1 MNIKRYLYIML
12 IFLVLVSLSAVS
24 AADDNANGI
33 ISVDDND
40 ELILDEAIDDDV
52 SSANNNYDEEL
63 ILENPADD
71 LVGSE
76 NDATPL
82 KEGATGSF
90 SDLNKLINEDYSSND
105 TITLNGN
112 YKYSDGDDAFVHGI
126 WIGRGVTIDGNG
138 FTLDGSNSARMF
150 NVNTN
155 NEVIIKNINFINGH
169 ATGGMSIS
177 LLSGGA
183 IYFGTD
189 SKYANNK
196 VINCNFTNNT
206 AENDGGA
213 IYGIYSGVAINCT
226 FIQNTAKK
234 VYSGALHHFDA
245 TNCAFIQNTAKY
257 GGAIFDSTAINC
269 TFINNTAQGAGAM
282 LRGTAVL
289 CRFVEDSDTT
299 SDTNIVTPAFSVSDL
314 TTVYHS
320 GDKLLFNLTANDV
333 NYDGLD
339 AEIKIYKGETPIK
352 TIHALSG
359 SENGWVVDLPLGTY
373 NVVLSLESH
382 PDVEPADATLTVTTD
397 GTTFTDLNE
406 LINGNSDDTITLDKN
421 YTYNPDIDSDFKD
434 GVKIYRT
441 VTIIGNGYTI
451 DGAGQARILDLQQGK
466 TTLKN
471 ITFKNGSQ
479 SFFFGGGAIR
489 CVALVEITN
498 CTFINNHAPSGGAV
512 QLQGWDN
519 VISDCVFIGNTAD
532 RGAAIELSAAAYN
545 TITGCVFY
553 DNDIFASQA
562 DGCEINNNIFFN
574 SSITFDWTQ
583 NYNIDNNWF
592 GNNATNYDEKPVA
605 EDYNIKSWL
614 FLNATADPDTISII
628 DTSDIIFKL
637 YVYNPNSG
645 DVSEYDS
652 GLLYPVN
659 LNVTAI
665 NGTINKNTVKLG
677 EPIIFGPFALGS
689 GSVTASIE
697 NATYMSI
704 ITVNKIQTEITGN
717 AITATYNVNKDLVIT
732 LKDSDGNPVS
742 GVNVTVDLNGAKT
755 YTTDSNGQ
763 VKVSTKG
770 LAPKAY
776 TAKITFN
783 GNTNYA
789 KSTKDIKVTVKNAT
803 PKLTAKKKTFKT
815 IPKTKKYTIILKDN
829 TGKAIK
835 KAKVTLKVKG
845 KTYKASTNSKGK
857 ATFKIT
863 KLNKKGTYK
872 ATITYK
878 GNKYYKKVSKKA
890 KIKVIVTFKTV
901 SKGSKDKAT
910 VKEIQQALKDHGYY
924 LSYKGHYLKVDG
936 KFSSCT
942 FRSVKEFQKDK
953 SLKVTGKV
961 DEKTA
966 HKLGII

>member
-1 MNIKRYLYIML
+1 MNIKRYLYILL

-63 ILENPADD
+63 ILETPADD

-105 TITLNGN
+105 TITLSSN
-112 YKYSDGDDAFVHGI
+112 YKYSDGDDDFVHGI

-150 NVNTN
+150 NVHSND
-155 NEVIIKNINFINGH
+155 VIFKNINFINGH
-169 ATGGMSIS
+169 ATSGNSIY

-183 IYFGTD
+183 IYFGVD
-189 SKYANNK
+189 SNNK

-226 FIQNTAKK
+226 FTQNTAKM

-282 LRGTAVL
+282 LKGTAVL

-299 SDTNIVTPAFSVSDL
+299 SETNIVTPAFSVSDL

-421 YTYNPDIDSDFKD
+421 YTYNPDIDSDFKN

-545 TITGCVFY
+545 NITGCVFY

-562 DGCEINNNIFFN
+562 NGCEINNNIFFN
-574 SSITFDWTQ
+574 STITFDWTQ

-592 GNNATNYDEKPVA
+592 GNNATNYDEMPVQ
-605 EDYNIKSWL
+605 EDYSIKSWL
-614 FLNATADPDTISII
+614 FLNATATPDTISII
-628 DTSDIIFKL
+628 DVSDIIFKL

-697 NATYMSI
+697 NANYMSI

-789 KSTKDIKVTVKNAT
+789 KSTKDIKVTVKKAT

-815 IPKTKKYTIILKDN
+815 IPKTKKYTIVLKDN

-845 KTYKASTNSKGK
+845 KTYKATTNSKGK

>member
-1 MNIKRYLYIML
+1 MNIKRYLYILL

-63 ILENPADD
+63 ILETPADD

-90 SDLNKLINEDYSSND
+90 SDLNKLINEDFSSND
-105 TITLNGN
+105 TITLSSN
-112 YKYSDGDDAFVHGI
+112 YKYSDGDDDFVHGI
-126 WIGRGVTIDGNG
+126 VINRGVIIDGNG

-150 NVNTN
+150 DVETN
-155 NEVIIKNINFINGH
+155 SEVIIKNINFINGY
-169 ATGGMSIS
+169 ATGENIAYFKD
-177 LLSGGA
+177 GGA
-183 IYFGTD
+183 IY
-189 SKYANNK
+189 SSNSANSK
-196 VINCNFTNNT
+196 VINCNFTNNI
-206 AENDGGA
+206 AEYDGGA
-213 IYGIYSGVAINCT
+213 IYGGR
-226 FIQNTAKK
+226 
-234 VYSGALHHFDA
+234 G
-245 TNCAFIQNTAKY
+245 
-257 GGAIFDSTAINC
+257 TAINC
-269 TFINNTAQGAGAM
+269 TFINNTAQGAGAL
-282 LRGTAVL
+282 LRSTAVL

-299 SDTNIVTPAFSVSDL
+299 SETNIVTPAFSVSDL

-359 SENGWVVDLPLGTY
+359 SDNGWVVDLPLGTY
-373 NVVLSLESH
+373 NAVLSLVSH
-382 PDVEPADATLTVTTD
+382 PVVKPVNAALTVTTD

-406 LINGNSDDTITLDKN
+406 LINGNTNATIALDKN
-421 YTYNPDIDSDFKD
+421 NTYNPDIDSDFKN
-434 GVKIYRT
+434 GVKISRT
-441 VTIIGNGYTI
+441 LTIIGNGYTI

-532 RGAAIELSAAAYN
+532 RGAAIELSTAAYN
-545 TITGCVFY
+545 NITGCVFY

-574 SSITFDWTQ
+574 STIAFDWTR

-592 GNNATNYDEKPVA
+592 GNNATNYDEMPVH
-605 EDYNIKSWL
+605 EDYTINSWL

-697 NATYMSI
+697 NANYMSI
-704 ITVNKIQTEITGN
+704 ITVIKIQTEITGN
-717 AITATYNVNKDLVIT
+717 AITATYNDNKDLVIT

-755 YTTDSNGQ
+755 NTTDSNGQ
-763 VKVSTKG
+763 VKVSSKG

-789 KSTKDIKVTVKNAT
+789 KSTKDIKVTVKKAT

-815 IPKTKKYTIILKDN
+815 IPKTKKYTIVLKDN

-845 KTYKASTNSKGK
+845 KTYKATTNSKGK

-901 SKGSKDKAT
+901 SKGSKNKAT

>member
-1 MNIKRYLYIML
+1 MNIKRYLYILL

-63 ILENPADD
+63 ILETPADD

-90 SDLNKLINEDYSSND
+90 SDLNKLINEDFSSND
-105 TITLNGN
+105 TITLSSN
-112 YKYSDGDDAFVHGI
+112 YKYSDGDDDFVHGI

-150 NVNTN
+150 NVHSND
-155 NEVIIKNINFINGH
+155 VIFKNINFINGH
-169 ATGGMSIS
+169 ATSGNSIY

-183 IYFGTD
+183 IYFGVD
-189 SKYANNK
+189 SNNK

-226 FIQNTAKK
+226 FTQNTAKR

-282 LRGTAVL
+282 LKGTAVL

-320 GDKLLFNLTANDV
+320 GDKLLFNLTANNV

-359 SENGWVVDLPLGTY
+359 SENGWIVDLPLGTY
-373 NVVLSLESH
+373 KAVLSLESH

-421 YTYNPDIDSDFKD
+421 YTYNPDIDSDFKN
-434 GVKIYRT
+434 GVEIYRKL
-441 VTIIGNGYTI
+441 TIIGNGYTI
-451 DGAGQARILDLQQGK
+451 DGAGRARILDIQQGK

-532 RGAAIELSAAAYN
+532 RGAAIELSAADYN
-545 TITGCVFY
+545 NITGCVFY

-562 DGCEINNNIFFN
+562 DGCKINNNIFFN
-574 SSITFDWTQ
+574 STITFDWTQ

-789 KSTKDIKVTVKNAT
+789 KSTKDIKVTVKKAT

-815 IPKTKKYTIILKDN
+815 IPKTKKYTIVLKDN

>member
-1 MNIKRYLYIML
+1 MNIKRYLYILL

-63 ILENPADD
+63 ILETPADD

-90 SDLNKLINEDYSSND
+90 SDLNKLINEDFSSND

-126 WIGRGVTIDGNG
+126 VINRGVTIDGNG

-150 NVNTN
+150 DVNTN
-155 NEVIIKNINFINGH
+155 NEVIIKNLNFINGH
-169 ATGGMSIS
+169 ATGENIAYFKD
-177 LLSGGA
+177 GGA
-183 IYFGTD
+183 IY
-189 SKYANNK
+189 SSNSANSK
-196 VINCNFTNNT
+196 VINCNFTNNI
-206 AENDGGA
+206 AEYDGGA
-213 IYGIYSGVAINCT
+213 IYGGRGTAINCT

-234 VYSGALHHFDA
+234 VYSGAIGFYDA
-245 TNCAFIQNTAKY
+245 INCTFIRNTAKY
-257 GGAIFDSTAINC
+257 GGAISDSTAINC
-269 TFINNTAQGAGAM
+269 TFINNTAQGSGAM
-282 LRGTAVL
+282 LRSTAVL

-320 GDKLLFNLTANDV
+320 GDKLLFNLTANNV
-333 NYDGLD
+333 NYDGFD

-421 YTYNPDIDSDFKD
+421 YTYNPDIDSDFKN

-498 CTFINNHAPSGGAV
+498 CTFINNGAPSGGAV
-512 QLQGWDN
+512 QLQGWGN

-532 RGAAIELSAAAYN
+532 SGAAIELRAAAYN
-545 TITGCVFY
+545 NITGCVFY

-574 SSITFDWTQ
+574 STITFDWTQ

-763 VKVSTKG
+763 VKVSSKG

-789 KSTKDIKVTVKNAT
+789 KSTKDIKVTVKKAT

-815 IPKTKKYTIILKDN
+815 IPKTKKYTIVLKDN

-845 KTYKASTNSKGK
+845 KTYKATTNSKGK

-901 SKGSKDKAT
+901 SKGSKDKST

>member
-1 MNIKRYLYIML
+1 MNIKRYLYITL
-12 IFLVLVSLSAVS
+12 IFIVLASLSAVS

-63 ILENPADD
+63 ILETPADD

-90 SDLNKLINEDYSSND
+90 SDLNKLINEDFSSND
-105 TITLNGN
+105 TITLSSN
-112 YKYSDGDDAFVHGI
+112 YKYSDGDDDFVHGI

-155 NEVIIKNINFINGH
+155 NEVIIKNLNFINGH
-169 ATGGMSIS
+169 ATGENIAYFKD
-177 LLSGGA
+177 GGA
-183 IYFGTD
+183 IY
-189 SKYANNK
+189 SSNSANSK
-196 VINCNFTNNT
+196 VINCNFTNNI
-206 AENDGGA
+206 AEYDGGA
-213 IYGIYSGVAINCT
+213 IYGGRGTAINCT

-234 VYSGALHHFDA
+234 VYAGAISFYDA
-245 TNCAFIQNTAKY
+245 INCTFIQNTAKY
-257 GGAIFDSTAINC
+257 GGAISDSTAINC

-282 LRGTAVL
+282 LTGTAVL

-314 TTVYHS
+314 TTVYNS

-333 NYDGLD
+333 NYDGFD
-339 AEIKIYKGETPIK
+339 AEIKIFKGESLIK

-359 SENGWVVDLPLGTY
+359 SDNGWVVDLPLGTY
-373 NVVLSLESH
+373 KAVLSLESH
-382 PDVEPADATLTVTTD
+382 PDVEPVDATLTVTTD

-406 LINGNSDDTITLDKN
+406 LINGNSNDTITLDKN
-421 YTYNPDIDSDFKD
+421 YAYNPDIDSDFKN

-479 SFFFGGGAIR
+479 SYFYGGGAIR

-553 DNDIFASQA
+553 DNDIFGSQA
-562 DGCEINNNIFFN
+562 NGCEINNNIFFN
-574 SSITFDWTQ
+574 STITFDWTQ

-592 GNNATNYDEKPVA
+592 GNNATNYDEMPVQ
-605 EDYNIKSWL
+605 EDYSIKSWL
-614 FLNATADPDTISII
+614 FLNATATPDTISII
-628 DTSDIIFKL
+628 DVSDIIFKL

-770 LAPKAY
+770 LAPNTY
-776 TAKITFN
+776 MAKVTFN
-783 GNTNYA
+783 GDTDYD
-789 KSTKDIKVTVKNAT
+789 KSTLDVKVTVNKAS
-803 PKLTAKKKTFKT
+803 PKLTAKAKTFKFED
-815 IPKTKKYTIILKDN
+815 KTKKYTVTLKDN
-829 TGKAIK
+829 NGNVLKNK
-835 KAKVTLKVKG
+835 KISLKVNG
-845 KTYKASTNSKGK
+845 KTYTANTNSKGV
-857 ATFKIT
+857 ATFKLT
-863 KLNKKGTYK
+863 KLSKKGTYNAVISFAGDKDYNKISKSAKLTVK
-872 ATITYK
+872 APAWKTI
-878 GNKYYKKVSKKA
+878 A
-890 KIKVIVTFKTV
+890 
-901 SKGSKDKAT
+901 KGSKDKSM
-910 VKEIQQALKDHGYY
+910 VKKIQRALKKNGFY
-924 LSYKGHYLKVDG
+924 LSYKGRYLKVDG
-936 KFSSCT
+936 LFHKYT
-942 FRSVKEFQKDK
+942 QMAVKQFQKAK
-953 SLKVTGKV
+953 KLKVTGKV
-961 DEKTA
+961 DYATA
-966 HKLGII
+966 KKLKLI

>member
-1 MNIKRYLYIML
+1 MNIKRYLYILL

-63 ILENPADD
+63 ILETPADD

-126 WIGRGVTIDGNG
+126 VINRGVTIDGNG

-150 NVNTN
+150 DVETN
-155 NEVIIKNINFINGH
+155 SEVIIKNINFINGY
-169 ATGGMSIS
+169 ATGENIAYFKD
-177 LLSGGA
+177 GGA
-183 IYFGTD
+183 IY
-189 SKYANNK
+189 SSNSANSK
-196 VINCNFTNNT
+196 VINCNFTNNI
-206 AENDGGA
+206 AEYDGGA
-213 IYGIYSGVAINCT
+213 IYGGRGTAINCT

-234 VYSGALHHFDA
+234 VYAGAISFYDA
-245 TNCAFIQNTAKY
+245 INCTFIRNTAKY
-257 GGAIFDSTAINC
+257 GGAITDSTAINC

-282 LRGTAVL
+282 LRSTAVL

-320 GDKLLFNLTANDV
+320 GDKLLFNLTANNV
-333 NYDGLD
+333 NYDGFD

-359 SENGWVVDLPLGTY
+359 SDNGWVVDLPLGTY
-373 NVVLSLESH
+373 NAVLSLESH
-382 PDVEPADATLTVTTD
+382 PDVKPVNAALTVTTD

-406 LINGNSDDTITLDKN
+406 LINGNTNATIALDKN
-421 YTYNPDIDSDFKD
+421 YTYNPDIDSDFKN
-434 GVKIYRT
+434 GVKISRT
-441 VTIIGNGYTI
+441 LTIIGNGYTI

-574 SSITFDWTQ
+574 STIAFDWTR

-592 GNNATNYDEKPVA
+592 GNNATNYDEMPVH
-605 EDYNIKSWL
+605 EDYTINSWL

-677 EPIIFGPFALGS
+677 EPIIFEPFALGS

-763 VKVSTKG
+763 VKVSSKG

-789 KSTKDIKVTVKNAT
+789 KSTKDIKVTVKKAT

-815 IPKTKKYTIILKDN
+815 IPKTKKYTIVLKDN

-845 KTYKASTNSKGK
+845 KTYKATTNSKGK

>member
-1 MNIKRYLYIML
+1 MNIKRYLYILL

-63 ILENPADD
+63 ILETPADD

-90 SDLNKLINEDYSSND
+90 SDLNKLINEDFSSND
-105 TITLNGN
+105 TITLSSN
-112 YKYSDGDDAFVHGI
+112 YKYSDGDDDFVHGI
-126 WIGRGVTIDGNG
+126 VINRGVIIDGNG

-150 NVNTN
+150 DVETN
-155 NEVIIKNINFINGH
+155 SEVIIKNLNFINGH
-169 ATGGMSIS
+169 ATGENIAYFKD
-177 LLSGGA
+177 GGA
-183 IYFGTD
+183 IY
-189 SKYANNK
+189 SSNSANSK
-196 VINCNFTNNT
+196 VINCNFTNNI
-206 AENDGGA
+206 AEYDGGA
-213 IYGIYSGVAINCT
+213 IYGGRGTAINCT

-234 VYSGALHHFDA
+234 VYAGAISFYDA
-245 TNCAFIQNTAKY
+245 INCTFIRNTAKY
-257 GGAIFDSTAINC
+257 GGAITDSTAINC

-282 LRGTAVL
+282 LRSTAVL

-299 SDTNIVTPAFSVSDL
+299 SETNIVTPAFSVSDL

-421 YTYNPDIDSDFKD
+421 YTYNPDIDSDFKN

-441 VTIIGNGYTI
+441 VTIIGNRYTI

-479 SFFFGGGAIR
+479 IFFFGGGAIR

-498 CTFINNHAPSGGAV
+498 CTFINNHAPSGGAI

-553 DNDIFASQA
+553 DNDISASQA

-574 SSITFDWTQ
+574 STIAFDWTR

-697 NATYMSI
+697 NATYMRI

-763 VKVSTKG
+763 VKVSSKG

-789 KSTKDIKVTVKNAT
+789 KSTKDIKVTVKKAT

-815 IPKTKKYTIILKDN
+815 IPKTKKYTIVLKDN
-829 TGKAIK
+829 TGKAIM

>member
-1 MNIKRYLYIML
+1 MNIKRYLYILL

-63 ILENPADD
+63 ILETPADD

-90 SDLNKLINEDYSSND
+90 SDLNKLINEDFSSND
-105 TITLNGN
+105 TITLSSN
-112 YKYSDGDDAFVHGI
+112 YKYSDGDDDFVHGI
-126 WIGRGVTIDGNG
+126 VINRGVIIDGNG

-150 NVNTN
+150 DVETN
-155 NEVIIKNINFINGH
+155 SEVIIKNINFINGY
-169 ATGGMSIS
+169 ATGENIAYFKD
-177 LLSGGA
+177 GGA
-183 IYFGTD
+183 IY
-189 SKYANNK
+189 SSNSANSK
-196 VINCNFTNNT
+196 VINCNFTNNI
-206 AENDGGA
+206 AEYDGGA
-213 IYGIYSGVAINCT
+213 IYGGRGTAINCT

-234 VYSGALHHFDA
+234 VYAGAISFYDA
-245 TNCAFIQNTAKY
+245 INCTFIRNTAKY
-257 GGAIFDSTAINC
+257 GGAITDSTAINC

-282 LRGTAVL
+282 LRSTAVL

-299 SDTNIVTPAFSVSDL
+299 SETNIVTPAFSVSDL

-359 SENGWVVDLPLGTY
+359 SDNGWVVDLPLGTY
-373 NVVLSLESH
+373 NAVLSLESH
-382 PDVEPADATLTVTTD
+382 PDVKPVNAALTVTTD

-406 LINGNSDDTITLDKN
+406 LINGNTNATIALDKN
-421 YTYNPDIDSDFKD
+421 YTYNPDIDSDFKN
-434 GVKIYRT
+434 GVKISRT
-441 VTIIGNGYTI
+441 LTIIGNGYTI

-532 RGAAIELSAAAYN
+532 RGAAIELSTAAYN
-545 TITGCVFY
+545 NITGCVFY

-574 SSITFDWTQ
+574 STIAFDWTR

-592 GNNATNYDEKPVA
+592 GNNATNYDEMPVH
-605 EDYNIKSWL
+605 EDYTINSWL

-697 NATYMSI
+697 NANYMSI

-763 VKVSTKG
+763 VKVSSKG

-789 KSTKDIKVTVKNAT
+789 KSTKDIKVTVKKAT

-815 IPKTKKYTIILKDN
+815 IPKTKKYTIVLKDN

>member
-1 MNIKRYLYIML
+1 MNIKRYLYILL

-63 ILENPADD
+63 ILETPADD

-90 SDLNKLINEDYSSND
+90 SDLNKLINEDFSSSD

-126 WIGRGVTIDGNG
+126 VINRGVTIDGNG

-150 NVNTN
+150 DVETN
-155 NEVIIKNINFINGH
+155 SEVIIKNINFINGH
-169 ATGGMSIS
+169 ATGENIAYFKD
-177 LLSGGA
+177 GGA
-183 IYFGTD
+183 IY
-189 SKYANNK
+189 SSNSANSK
-196 VINCNFTNNT
+196 VINCNFTNNI
-206 AENDGGA
+206 AEYDGGA
-213 IYGIYSGVAINCT
+213 IYGGRGTAINCT

-234 VYSGALHHFDA
+234 VYAGAISFYDA
-245 TNCAFIQNTAKY
+245 INCTFIRNTAKY
-257 GGAIFDSTAINC
+257 GGAITDSTAINC

-282 LRGTAVL
+282 LRSTAVL

-299 SDTNIVTPAFSVSDL
+299 SETNIVTPAFSVSDL

-320 GDKLLFNLTANDV
+320 GDKLLFNLTANNV
-333 NYDGLD
+333 NYDGFD
-339 AEIKIYKGETPIK
+339 AEIKIFKGESLIK

-359 SENGWVVDLPLGTY
+359 SENGWIVDLPLGTY
-373 NVVLSLESH
+373 KVVLSLESH

-421 YTYNPDIDSDFKD
+421 YTYNPDIDSDFKN

-532 RGAAIELSAAAYN
+532 RGAAIELSTAAYN
-545 TITGCVFY
+545 NITGCVFY

-574 SSITFDWTQ
+574 STIAFDWTR

-592 GNNATNYDEKPVA
+592 GNNATNYDEMPVH
-605 EDYNIKSWL
+605 EDYTINSWL

-677 EPIIFGPFALGS
+677 EPIIFEPFALGS

-763 VKVSTKG
+763 VKVSSKG

-789 KSTKDIKVTVKNAT
+789 KSTKDIKVTVKKAT

-815 IPKTKKYTIILKDN
+815 IPKTKKYTIVLKDN

-845 KTYKASTNSKGK
+845 KTYKATTNSKGK

>member
-1 MNIKRYLYIML
+1 MNIKRYLYILL

-63 ILENPADD
+63 ILETPADD

-90 SDLNKLINEDYSSND
+90 SDLNKLINEDFSSND
-105 TITLNGN
+105 TITLSSN
-112 YKYSDGDDAFVHGI
+112 YKYSDGDDDFVHGI
-126 WIGRGVTIDGNG
+126 VINRGVIIDGNG

-150 NVNTN
+150 DVETN
-155 NEVIIKNINFINGH
+155 SEVIIKNINFINGY
-169 ATGGMSIS
+169 ATGENIAYFKD
-177 LLSGGA
+177 GGA
-183 IYFGTD
+183 IY
-189 SKYANNK
+189 SSNSANSK
-196 VINCNFTNNT
+196 VINCNFTNNI
-206 AENDGGA
+206 AEYDGGA
-213 IYGIYSGVAINCT
+213 IYGGRGTAINCT

-234 VYSGALHHFDA
+234 VYAGAISFYDA
-245 TNCAFIQNTAKY
+245 INCTFIRNTAKY
-257 GGAIFDSTAINC
+257 GGAITDSTAINC

-282 LRGTAVL
+282 LRSTAVL

-299 SDTNIVTPAFSVSDL
+299 SETNIVTPAFSVSDL

-359 SENGWVVDLPLGTY
+359 SDNGWVVDLPLGTY
-373 NVVLSLESH
+373 NAVLSLESH
-382 PDVEPADATLTVTTD
+382 PDVKPVNAALTVTTD

-406 LINGNSDDTITLDKN
+406 LINGNTNATIALDKN
-421 YTYNPDIDSDFKD
+421 YTYNPDIDSDFKN
-434 GVKIYRT
+434 GVKISRT
-441 VTIIGNGYTI
+441 LTIIGNGYTI

-545 TITGCVFY
+545 NITGCVFY

-562 DGCEINNNIFFN
+562 NGCEINNNIFFN
-574 SSITFDWTQ
+574 STITFDWTQ

-665 NGTINKNTVKLG
+665 NGTINKNTVILG
-677 EPIIFGPFALGS
+677 EPIIFEPFALGS

-732 LKDSDGNPVS
+732 LKDIDGNPVS

-789 KSTKDIKVTVKNAT
+789 KSTKDIKVTVKKAT

-815 IPKTKKYTIILKDN
+815 IPKTKKYTIVLKDN

-845 KTYKASTNSKGK
+845 KTYKATTNSKGK

>member
-1 MNIKRYLYIML
+1 MNIKRYLYILL

-63 ILENPADD
+63 ILETPADD

-90 SDLNKLINEDYSSND
+90 SDLNKLINEDFSSND

-112 YKYSDGDDAFVHGI
+112 YKYSDGDDDFVHGI

-155 NEVIIKNINFINGH
+155 NEVIIKNLNFINGH
-169 ATGGMSIS
+169 ATGENIAYFKD
-177 LLSGGA
+177 GGA
-183 IYFGTD
+183 IY
-189 SKYANNK
+189 SSNSANSK
-196 VINCNFTNNT
+196 VINCNFTNNI
-206 AENDGGA
+206 AEYDGGA
-213 IYGIYSGVAINCT
+213 IYGGRGTAINCT

-234 VYSGALHHFDA
+234 VYAGAISFYDA
-245 TNCAFIQNTAKY
+245 INCTFIQNTAKY
-257 GGAIFDSTAINC
+257 GGAISDSTAINC
-269 TFINNTAQGAGAM
+269 TFINNTAQGSGAM
-282 LRGTAVL
+282 LRSTAVL

-299 SDTNIVTPAFSVSDL
+299 SETNIVTPTFSVSDL
-314 TTVYHS
+314 TTVYNS

-333 NYDGLD
+333 NYDGFD
-339 AEIKIYKGETPIK
+339 AEIKIFKGESLIK

-359 SENGWVVDLPLGTY
+359 SDNGWVVDLPLGTY
-373 NVVLSLESH
+373 KAVLSLESH
-382 PDVEPADATLTVTTD
+382 PDVEPVDATLTVTTD

-406 LINGNSDDTITLDKN
+406 LINGNSNDTITLDKN
-421 YTYNPDIDSDFKD
+421 YAYNPDIDSDFKN

-479 SFFFGGGAIR
+479 SYFYGGGAIR

-553 DNDIFASQA
+553 DNDIFGSQA
-562 DGCEINNNIFFN
+562 NGCEINNNIFFN
-574 SSITFDWTQ
+574 STITFDWTQ

-697 NATYMSI
+697 NANYMSI

-763 VKVSTKG
+763 VKVSSKG

-789 KSTKDIKVTVKNAT
+789 KSTKDIKVTVKKAT

-815 IPKTKKYTIILKDN
+815 IPKTKKYTIVLKDN

-845 KTYKASTNSKGK
+845 KTYKATTNSKGK

-901 SKGSKDKAT
+901 SKGSKDKST

>member
-1 MNIKRYLYIML
+1 MNIKRYLYILL

-63 ILENPADD
+63 ILETPADD
-71 LVGSE
+71 LIGSE

-90 SDLNKLINEDYSSND
+90 SDLNKLINEDFSSND
-105 TITLNGN
+105 TITLSSN
-112 YKYSDGDDAFVHGI
+112 YKYSDGDDDFVHGI

-150 NVNTN
+150 NVHSND
-155 NEVIIKNINFINGH
+155 VIFKNINFINGH
-169 ATGGMSIS
+169 ATSGNSIY

-183 IYFGTD
+183 IYFGVD
-189 SKYANNK
+189 SNNK

-226 FIQNTAKK
+226 FTQNTAKM

-282 LRGTAVL
+282 LKGTAVL

-299 SDTNIVTPAFSVSDL
+299 SETNIVTPAFSVSDL

-320 GDKLLFNLTANDV
+320 GDKLLFNLTANNV
-333 NYDGLD
+333 NYEGLD

-373 NVVLSLESH
+373 NAVLSIVSH

-406 LINGNSDDTITLDKN
+406 LINGNTNATIALDKN
-421 YTYNPDIDSDFKD
+421 YTYNPDIDSDFKN
-434 GVKIYRT
+434 GVKISRT
-441 VTIIGNGYTI
+441 LTIIGNGYTI

-545 TITGCVFY
+545 NITGCVFY
-553 DNDIFASQA
+553 DNDIFGSQA
-562 DGCEINNNIFFN
+562 NGCEINNNIFFN
-574 SSITFDWTQ
+574 STITFDWTQ

-592 GNNATNYDEKPVA
+592 GNNATNYDEMPVH
-605 EDYNIKSWL
+605 EDYTINSWL
-614 FLNATADPDTISII
+614 FLNATADPDTISIF
-628 DTSDIIFKL
+628 DMSDIIFKL
-637 YVYNPNSG
+637 YLYNATSG
-645 DVSEYDS
+645 EVSEHDS
-652 GLLYPVN
+652 SLLYPVN

-665 NGTINKNTVKLG
+665 NGTINKNNVILG
-677 EPIIFGPFALGS
+677 EPIIFEPFALGS

-763 VKVSTKG
+763 VKVSSKG

-789 KSTKDIKVTVKNAT
+789 KSTKDIKVTVKKAT

-815 IPKTKKYTIILKDN
+815 IPKTKKYTIVLKDN

-845 KTYKASTNSKGK
+845 KTYKATTNSKGK

>member
-1 MNIKRYLYIML
+1 MNIKRYLYILL

-63 ILENPADD
+63 ILETPADD

-112 YKYSDGDDAFVHGI
+112 YKYTDGDDDFVHGI
-126 WIGRGVTIDGNG
+126 VINRGVTIDGNG

-150 NVNTN
+150 DVETN
-155 NEVIIKNINFINGH
+155 SEVIIKNINFINGH
-169 ATGGMSIS
+169 ATGENIAYFKD
-177 LLSGGA
+177 GGA
-183 IYFGTD
+183 IY
-189 SKYANNK
+189 SSNSANSK
-196 VINCNFTNNT
+196 VINCNFTNNI
-206 AENDGGA
+206 AEYDGGA
-213 IYGIYSGVAINCT
+213 IYGGRGTAINCT

-234 VYSGALHHFDA
+234 VYAGAISFYDA
-245 TNCAFIQNTAKY
+245 INCTFIRNTAKY
-257 GGAIFDSTAINC
+257 GGAITDSTAINC

-282 LRGTAVL
+282 LRSTAVL

-299 SDTNIVTPAFSVSDL
+299 SETNIVTPAFSVSDL

-320 GDKLLFNLTANDV
+320 GDKLLFNLTANNV
-333 NYDGLD
+333 NYDGFD
-339 AEIKIYKGETPIK
+339 AEIKIFKGESLIK

-359 SENGWVVDLPLGTY
+359 SENGWIVDLPLGTY
-373 NVVLSLESH
+373 KVVLSLESH

-421 YTYNPDIDSDFKD
+421 YTYNPDIDSDFKN
-434 GVKIYRT
+434 GVEIYRKL
-441 VTIIGNGYTI
+441 TIIGNGYTI

-532 RGAAIELSAAAYN
+532 RGAAIELSTAAYN
-545 TITGCVFY
+545 NITGCVFY

-574 SSITFDWTQ
+574 STIAFDWTR

-592 GNNATNYDEKPVA
+592 GNNATNYDEMPVH
-605 EDYNIKSWL
+605 EDYTINSWL

-763 VKVSTKG
+763 VKVSSKG

-789 KSTKDIKVTVKNAT
+789 KSTKDIKVTVKKAT

-815 IPKTKKYTIILKDN
+815 IPKTKKYTIVLKDN

-845 KTYKASTNSKGK
+845 KTYKATTNSKGK

>member
-1 MNIKRYLYIML
+1 MNIKRYLYILL

-63 ILENPADD
+63 ILETPADD

-112 YKYSDGDDAFVHGI
+112 YKYTDGDDDFVHGI
-126 WIGRGVTIDGNG
+126 VINRGVTIDGNG

-150 NVNTN
+150 DVETN
-155 NEVIIKNINFINGH
+155 SEVIIKNINFINGH
-169 ATGGMSIS
+169 ATGENIAYFKD
-177 LLSGGA
+177 GGA
-183 IYFGTD
+183 IY
-189 SKYANNK
+189 SSNSANSK
-196 VINCNFTNNT
+196 VINCNFTNNI
-206 AENDGGA
+206 AEYDGGA
-213 IYGIYSGVAINCT
+213 IYGGRGTAINCT

-234 VYSGALHHFDA
+234 VYSGAIGFYDA
-245 TNCAFIQNTAKY
+245 INCTFIRNTAKY
-257 GGAIFDSTAINC
+257 GGAITDSTAINC

-282 LRGTAVL
+282 LRSTAVL

-299 SDTNIVTPAFSVSDL
+299 SETNIVTPAFSVSDL

-320 GDKLLFNLTANDV
+320 GDKLLFNLTANNV
-333 NYDGLD
+333 NYDGFD
-339 AEIKIYKGETPIK
+339 AEIKIFKGESLIK

-359 SENGWVVDLPLGTY
+359 SDNGWVVDLPLGTY
-373 NVVLSLESH
+373 NAVLSLESH
-382 PDVEPADATLTVTTD
+382 PDVKPVNAALTVTTD

-406 LINGNSDDTITLDKN
+406 LINGNTNATIALDKN
-421 YTYNPDIDSDFKD
+421 YTYNPDIDSDFKN
-434 GVKIYRT
+434 GVKISRT
-441 VTIIGNGYTI
+441 LTIIGNGYTI

-532 RGAAIELSAAAYN
+532 RGAAIELSTAAYN
-545 TITGCVFY
+545 NITGCVFY

-574 SSITFDWTQ
+574 STIAFDWTR

-592 GNNATNYDEKPVA
+592 GNNATNYDEMPVH
-605 EDYNIKSWL
+605 EDYTINSWL

-763 VKVSTKG
+763 VKVSSKG

-789 KSTKDIKVTVKNAT
+789 KSTKDIKVTVKKAT

-815 IPKTKKYTIILKDN
+815 IPKTKKYTIVLKDN

-845 KTYKASTNSKGK
+845 KTYKATTNSKGK

>member
-1 MNIKRYLYIML
+1 MNIKRYLYILL

-63 ILENPADD
+63 ILETPADD
-71 LVGSE
+71 LVGGE

-112 YKYSDGDDAFVHGI
+112 YKYTDGDDDFVHGI
-126 WIGRGVTIDGNG
+126 VINRGVTIDGNG

-150 NVNTN
+150 DVETN
-155 NEVIIKNINFINGH
+155 SEVIIKNINFINGH
-169 ATGGMSIS
+169 ATGENIAYFKD
-177 LLSGGA
+177 GGA
-183 IYFGTD
+183 IY
-189 SKYANNK
+189 SSNSANSK
-196 VINCNFTNNT
+196 VINCNFTNNI
-206 AENDGGA
+206 AEYDGGA
-213 IYGIYSGVAINCT
+213 IYGGRGTAINCT
-226 FIQNTAKK
+226 FIRNTAKK
-234 VYSGALHHFDA
+234 VYAGAISFYDA
-245 TNCAFIQNTAKY
+245 INCTFIRNTAKY
-257 GGAIFDSTAINC
+257 GGAITDSTAINC

-282 LRGTAVL
+282 LRSTAVL
-289 CRFVEDSDTT
+289 CRFVEDSDIT

-333 NYDGLD
+333 NYDGFD
-339 AEIKIYKGETPIK
+339 AEIKIFKGETPIK

-373 NVVLSLESH
+373 NAVLSLESH

-421 YTYNPDIDSDFKD
+421 YTYNLDIDSDFKN

-441 VTIIGNGYTI
+441 LTIIGNGYTI

-562 DGCEINNNIFFN
+562 NGCEINNNIFFN
-574 SSITFDWTQ
+574 STITFDWTQ

-592 GNNATNYDEKPVA
+592 GNNATNYDEMPVH
-605 EDYNIKSWL
+605 EDYTINSWL
-614 FLNATADPDTISII
+614 FLNATADPDTISIF
-628 DTSDIIFKL
+628 DMSDIIFKL
-637 YVYNPNSG
+637 YLYNATSG
-645 DVSEYDS
+645 EVSEHDS

-763 VKVSTKG
+763 VKVSSKG

-789 KSTKDIKVTVKNAT
+789 KSTKDIKVTVKKAT

-815 IPKTKKYTIILKDN
+815 IPKTKKYTIVLKDN

>member
-1 MNIKRYLYIML
+1 MNIKRYLYILL

-63 ILENPADD
+63 ILETPADD

-90 SDLNKLINEDYSSND
+90 SDLNKLINEDFSSN
-105 TITLNGN
+105 
-112 YKYSDGDDAFVHGI
+112 
-126 WIGRGVTIDGNG
+126 
-138 FTLDGSNSARMF
+138 
-150 NVNTN
+150 
-155 NEVIIKNINFINGH
+155 
-169 ATGGMSIS
+169 
-177 LLSGGA
+177 
-183 IYFGTD
+183 
-189 SKYANNK
+189 
-196 VINCNFTNNT
+196 
-206 AENDGGA
+206 
-213 IYGIYSGVAINCT
+213 
-226 FIQNTAKK
+226 
-234 VYSGALHHFDA
+234 
-245 TNCAFIQNTAKY
+245 
-257 GGAIFDSTAINC
+257 
-269 TFINNTAQGAGAM
+269 
-282 LRGTAVL
+282 
-289 CRFVEDSDTT
+289 
-299 SDTNIVTPAFSVSDL
+299 
-314 TTVYHS
+314 
-320 GDKLLFNLTANDV
+320 
-333 NYDGLD
+333 
-339 AEIKIYKGETPIK
+339 
-352 TIHALSG
+352 
-359 SENGWVVDLPLGTY
+359 
-373 NVVLSLESH
+373 
-382 PDVEPADATLTVTTD
+382 
-397 GTTFTDLNE
+397 
-406 LINGNSDDTITLDKN
+406 DTITLDKN
-421 YTYNPDIDSDFKD
+421 YTYNPDIDSDFKN

-479 SFFFGGGAIR
+479 SYFFGGGAIR

-498 CTFINNHAPSGGAV
+498 CTFINNGAPSGGAV

-519 VISDCVFIGNTAD
+519 VISDCVFIGNTAGQG
-532 RGAAIELSAAAYN
+532 GAIQLSAAAYN
-545 TITGCVFY
+545 TITRCVFY

-592 GNNATNYDEKPVA
+592 GNNATNYDEMPVQ
-605 EDYNIKSWL
+605 EDYSIKSWL
-614 FLNATADPDTISII
+614 FLNATATPDTISII
-628 DTSDIIFKL
+628 DVSDIIFKL

-763 VKVSTKG
+763 VKVSSKG

-789 KSTKDIKVTVKNAT
+789 KSTKDIKVTVKKAT

-815 IPKTKKYTIILKDN
+815 IPKTKKYTIVLKDN

-845 KTYKASTNSKGK
+845 KTYKATTNSKGK

>member
-1 MNIKRYLYIML
+1 MNMKRYLYILL

-63 ILENPADD
+63 ILETPADD

-90 SDLNKLINEDYSSND
+90 SDLNKLINEDFSSND

-150 NVNTN
+150 DVETN
-155 NEVIIKNINFINGH
+155 SEVIIKNINFINGH
-169 ATGGMSIS
+169 ATGENIAYFKD
-177 LLSGGA
+177 GGA
-183 IYFGTD
+183 IY
-189 SKYANNK
+189 SSNSANSK
-196 VINCNFTNNT
+196 VINCNFTNNI
-206 AENDGGA
+206 AEYDGGA
-213 IYGIYSGVAINCT
+213 IYGGRGTAINCT

-234 VYSGALHHFDA
+234 VYAGAISFYDA
-245 TNCAFIQNTAKY
+245 INCTFIRNTAKY
-257 GGAIFDSTAINC
+257 GGAITDSTAINC

-282 LRGTAVL
+282 LRSTAVL

-299 SDTNIVTPAFSVSDL
+299 SETNIVTPAFSVSDL

-320 GDKLLFNLTANDV
+320 GDKLLFNLTANNV
-333 NYDGLD
+333 NYDGFD
-339 AEIKIYKGETPIK
+339 AEIKIFKGESLIK

-359 SENGWVVDLPLGTY
+359 SENGWIVDLPLGTY
-373 NVVLSLESH
+373 KVVLSLESH
-382 PDVEPADATLTVTTD
+382 HDVEPADATLTVTTD

-421 YTYNPDIDSDFKD
+421 YTYNPDIDSDFKN
-434 GVKIYRT
+434 GVEIYRKL
-441 VTIIGNGYTI
+441 TIIGNGYTI

-532 RGAAIELSAAAYN
+532 RGAAIELSTAAYN
-545 TITGCVFY
+545 NITGCVFY

-574 SSITFDWTQ
+574 STITFDWTQ

-592 GNNATNYDEKPVA
+592 GNNATNYDEMPVH
-605 EDYNIKSWL
+605 EDYTINSWL

-677 EPIIFGPFALGS
+677 EPIIFEPFALGS

-763 VKVSTKG
+763 VKVSSKG

-789 KSTKDIKVTVKNAT
+789 KSTKDIKVTVKKAT

-815 IPKTKKYTIILKDN
+815 IPKTKKYTIVLKDN

-845 KTYKASTNSKGK
+845 KTYKATTNSKGK

>member
-1 MNIKRYLYIML
+1 MNIKRYLYILL

-63 ILENPADD
+63 ILETPADD

-90 SDLNKLINEDYSSND
+90 SDLNKLINEDFSSND

-126 WIGRGVTIDGNG
+126 VINRGVTIDGNG

-150 NVNTN
+150 DVETN
-155 NEVIIKNINFINGH
+155 SEVIIKNINFINGH
-169 ATGGMSIS
+169 ATGENIAYFKD
-177 LLSGGA
+177 GGA
-183 IYFGTD
+183 IY
-189 SKYANNK
+189 SSNSANSK
-196 VINCNFTNNT
+196 VINCNFTNNI
-206 AENDGGA
+206 AEYDGGA
-213 IYGIYSGVAINCT
+213 IYGGRGTAINCT

-234 VYSGALHHFDA
+234 VYAGAISFYDA
-245 TNCAFIQNTAKY
+245 INCTFIRNTAKY
-257 GGAIFDSTAINC
+257 GGAITDSTAINC

-282 LRGTAVL
+282 LRSTAVL

-299 SDTNIVTPAFSVSDL
+299 SETNIVTPAFSVSDL

-333 NYDGLD
+333 NYDGFD
-339 AEIKIYKGETPIK
+339 AEIKIFKGESLIK

-359 SENGWVVDLPLGTY
+359 SENGWIVDLPLGTY
-373 NVVLSLESH
+373 KVVLSLESH

-421 YTYNPDIDSDFKD
+421 YTYNPDIDSDFKN
-434 GVKIYRT
+434 GVEIYRKL
-441 VTIIGNGYTI
+441 TIIGNGYTI

-532 RGAAIELSAAAYN
+532 RGAAIELSTAAYN
-545 TITGCVFY
+545 NITGCVFY

-574 SSITFDWTQ
+574 STIAFDWTR

-592 GNNATNYDEKPVA
+592 GNNATNYDEMPVH
-605 EDYNIKSWL
+605 EDYTINSWL

-763 VKVSTKG
+763 VKVSSKG

-789 KSTKDIKVTVKNAT
+789 KSTKDIKVTVKKAT

-815 IPKTKKYTIILKDN
+815 IPKTKKYTIVLKDN

-845 KTYKASTNSKGK
+845 KTYKATTNSKGK

>member
-1 MNIKRYLYIML
+1 MNIKRYLYILL

-63 ILENPADD
+63 ILETPADD
-71 LVGSE
+71 LIGSE

-112 YKYSDGDDAFVHGI
+112 YKYTDGDDDFVHGI
-126 WIGRGVTIDGNG
+126 VINRGVTIDGNG

-150 NVNTN
+150 DVETN
-155 NEVIIKNINFINGH
+155 SEVIIKNINFINGH
-169 ATGGMSIS
+169 ATGENIAYFKD
-177 LLSGGA
+177 GGA
-183 IYFGTD
+183 IY
-189 SKYANNK
+189 SSNSANSK
-196 VINCNFTNNT
+196 VINCNFTNNI
-206 AENDGGA
+206 AEYDGGA
-213 IYGIYSGVAINCT
+213 IYGGRGTAINCT

-234 VYSGALHHFDA
+234 VYAGAISFYDA
-245 TNCAFIQNTAKY
+245 INCTFIRNTAKY
-257 GGAIFDSTAINC
+257 GGAISDSTAINC
-269 TFINNTAQGAGAM
+269 TFINNTAQGSGAM
-282 LRGTAVL
+282 LRSTAVL

-299 SDTNIVTPAFSVSDL
+299 SETNIVTPAFSVSDL

-320 GDKLLFNLTANDV
+320 GDKLLFNLTANNV
-333 NYDGLD
+333 NYDGFD
-339 AEIKIYKGETPIK
+339 AEIKIFKGESLIK

-359 SENGWVVDLPLGTY
+359 SENGWIVDLPLGTY
-373 NVVLSLESH
+373 KVVLSLESH
-382 PDVEPADATLTVTTD
+382 HDVEPADATLTVTTD

-421 YTYNPDIDSDFKD
+421 YTYNPDIDSDFKN

-532 RGAAIELSAAAYN
+532 RGAAIELSTAAYN
-545 TITGCVFY
+545 NITGCVFY

-574 SSITFDWTQ
+574 STIAFDWTR

-592 GNNATNYDEKPVA
+592 GNNATNYDEMPVH
-605 EDYNIKSWL
+605 EDYTINSWL
-614 FLNATADPDTISII
+614 FLNATANPDTISII

-677 EPIIFGPFALGS
+677 EPIIFEPFALGS

-789 KSTKDIKVTVKNAT
+789 KSTKDIKVTVKKAT

-815 IPKTKKYTIILKDN
+815 IPKTKKYTIVLKDN

-845 KTYKASTNSKGK
+845 KTYKATTNSKGK

>member
-1 MNIKRYLYIML
+1 M
-12 IFLVLVSLSAVS
+12 
-24 AADDNANGI
+24 
-33 ISVDDND
+33 
-40 ELILDEAIDDDV
+40 
-52 SSANNNYDEEL
+52 
-63 ILENPADD
+63 
-71 LVGSE
+71 
-76 NDATPL
+76 
-82 KEGATGSF
+82 
-90 SDLNKLINEDYSSND
+90 
-105 TITLNGN
+105 
-112 YKYSDGDDAFVHGI
+112 
-126 WIGRGVTIDGNG
+126 
-138 FTLDGSNSARMF
+138 
-150 NVNTN
+150 
-155 NEVIIKNINFINGH
+155 
-169 ATGGMSIS
+169 
-177 LLSGGA
+177 
-183 IYFGTD
+183 
-189 SKYANNK
+189 
-196 VINCNFTNNT
+196 INCNFTNNI
-206 AENDGGA
+206 AEYDGGA
-213 IYGIYSGVAINCT
+213 IYGGRGTAINCT

-234 VYSGALHHFDA
+234 VYAGAISFYDA
-245 TNCAFIQNTAKY
+245 INCTFIRNTAKY
-257 GGAIFDSTAINC
+257 GGAITDSTAINC

-282 LRGTAVL
+282 LRSTAVL

-299 SDTNIVTPAFSVSDL
+299 SETNIVTPAFSVSDL

-359 SENGWVVDLPLGTY
+359 SDNGWVVDLPLGTY
-373 NVVLSLESH
+373 NAVLSLESH
-382 PDVEPADATLTVTTD
+382 PDVKPVNAALTVTTD

-406 LINGNSDDTITLDKN
+406 LINGNTNATIALDKN
-421 YTYNPDIDSDFKD
+421 YTYNPDIDSDFKN
-434 GVKIYRT
+434 GVKISRT
-441 VTIIGNGYTI
+441 LTIIGNGYTI

-545 TITGCVFY
+545 NITGCVFY

-562 DGCEINNNIFFN
+562 NGCEINNNIFFN
-574 SSITFDWTQ
+574 STITFDWTQ

-665 NGTINKNTVKLG
+665 NGTINKNNVILG
-677 EPIIFGPFALGS
+677 EPIIFEPFALGS

-732 LKDSDGNPVS
+732 LKDIDGNPVS

-789 KSTKDIKVTVKNAT
+789 KSTKDIKVTVKKAT

-815 IPKTKKYTIILKDN
+815 IPKTKKYTIVLKDN

-845 KTYKASTNSKGK
+845 KTYKATTNSKGK

-901 SKGSKDKAT
+901 SKSN
-910 VKEIQQALKDHGYY
+910 
-924 LSYKGHYLKVDG
+924 
-936 KFSSCT
+936 
-942 FRSVKEFQKDK
+942 R
-953 SLKVTGKV
+953 
-961 DEKTA
+961 
-966 HKLGII
+966 

>member
-1 MNIKRYLYIML
+1 MNIKRYLYILL

-63 ILENPADD
+63 ILETPADD

-90 SDLNKLINEDYSSND
+90 SDLNKLINEDFSSND
-105 TITLNGN
+105 TITLSSN
-112 YKYSDGDDAFVHGI
+112 YKYSDGDDDFVHGI
-126 WIGRGVTIDGNG
+126 VINRGVIIDGNG

-150 NVNTN
+150 DVETN
-155 NEVIIKNINFINGH
+155 SEVIIKNINFINGY
-169 ATGGMSIS
+169 ATGENIAYFKD
-177 LLSGGA
+177 GGA
-183 IYFGTD
+183 IY
-189 SKYANNK
+189 SSNSANSK
-196 VINCNFTNNT
+196 VINCNFTNNI
-206 AENDGGA
+206 AEYDGGA
-213 IYGIYSGVAINCT
+213 IYGGRGTAINCT

-234 VYSGALHHFDA
+234 VYAGAISFYDA
-245 TNCAFIQNTAKY
+245 INCTFIRNTAKY
-257 GGAIFDSTAINC
+257 GGAITDSTAINC

-282 LRGTAVL
+282 LRSTAVL

-299 SDTNIVTPAFSVSDL
+299 SETNIVTPAFSVSDL

-320 GDKLLFNLTANDV
+320 GDKLLFNLTANNV
-333 NYDGLD
+333 NYDGFD
-339 AEIKIYKGETPIK
+339 AEIKIFKGESLIK

-359 SENGWVVDLPLGTY
+359 SENGWIVDLPLGTY
-373 NVVLSLESH
+373 KVVLSLESH
-382 PDVEPADATLTVTTD
+382 HDVEPADATLTVTTD

-421 YTYNPDIDSDFKD
+421 YTYNPDIDSDFKN
-434 GVKIYRT
+434 GVEIYRKL
-441 VTIIGNGYTI
+441 TIIGNGYTI

-532 RGAAIELSAAAYN
+532 RGAAIELSTAAYN
-545 TITGCVFY
+545 NITGCVFY

-574 SSITFDWTQ
+574 STIAFDWTR

-592 GNNATNYDEKPVA
+592 GNNATNYDEMPVH
-605 EDYNIKSWL
+605 EDYTINSWL

-763 VKVSTKG
+763 VKVSSKG

-789 KSTKDIKVTVKNAT
+789 KSTKDIKVTVKKAT

-815 IPKTKKYTIILKDN
+815 IPKTKKYTIVLKDN

-845 KTYKASTNSKGK
+845 KTYKATTNSKGK

>member
-1 MNIKRYLYIML
+1 MNIKRYLYILL

-63 ILENPADD
+63 ILETPADD

-112 YKYSDGDDAFVHGI
+112 YKYTDGDDDFVHGI
-126 WIGRGVTIDGNG
+126 VINRGVTIDGNG

-150 NVNTN
+150 DVETN
-155 NEVIIKNINFINGH
+155 SEVIIKNINFINGH
-169 ATGGMSIS
+169 ATGENIAYFKD
-177 LLSGGA
+177 GGA
-183 IYFGTD
+183 IY
-189 SKYANNK
+189 SSNSANSK
-196 VINCNFTNNT
+196 VINCNFTNNI
-206 AENDGGA
+206 AEYDGGA
-213 IYGIYSGVAINCT
+213 IYGGRGTAINCT

-234 VYSGALHHFDA
+234 VYAGAISFYDA
-245 TNCAFIQNTAKY
+245 INCTFIRNTAKY
-257 GGAIFDSTAINC
+257 GGAITDSTAINC

-282 LRGTAVL
+282 LRSTAVL

-299 SDTNIVTPAFSVSDL
+299 SETNIVTPAFSVSDL

-320 GDKLLFNLTANDV
+320 GDKLLFNLTANNV
-333 NYDGLD
+333 NYDGFD
-339 AEIKIYKGETPIK
+339 AEIKIFKGESLIK

-359 SENGWVVDLPLGTY
+359 SENGWIVDLPLGTY
-373 NVVLSLESH
+373 KVVLSLESH
-382 PDVEPADATLTVTTD
+382 HDVEPADATLTVTTD

-421 YTYNPDIDSDFKD
+421 YTYNPDIDSDFKN
-434 GVKIYRT
+434 GVEIYRKL
-441 VTIIGNGYTI
+441 TIIGNGYTI

-532 RGAAIELSAAAYN
+532 RGAAIELSTAAYN
-545 TITGCVFY
+545 NITGCVFY

-574 SSITFDWTQ
+574 STIAFDWTR

-592 GNNATNYDEKPVA
+592 GNNATNYDEMPVH
-605 EDYNIKSWL
+605 EDYTINSWL

-763 VKVSTKG
+763 VKVSSKG

-789 KSTKDIKVTVKNAT
+789 KSTKDIKVTVKKAT

-815 IPKTKKYTIILKDN
+815 IPKTKKYTIVLKDN

>member
-1 MNIKRYLYIML
+1 MNIKRYLYILL

-63 ILENPADD
+63 ILETPADD

-90 SDLNKLINEDYSSND
+90 SDLNKLINEDFSSND

-112 YKYSDGDDAFVHGI
+112 YKYSDGDDDFVHGI

-150 NVNTN
+150 NVHSND
-155 NEVIIKNINFINGH
+155 VIFKNINFINGH
-169 ATGGMSIS
+169 ATSGNSIY

-183 IYFGTD
+183 IYFGVD
-189 SKYANNK
+189 SNNK

-226 FIQNTAKK
+226 FTQNTAKM

-282 LRGTAVL
+282 LKGTAVL

-299 SDTNIVTPAFSVSDL
+299 SETNIVTPAFSVSDL

-421 YTYNPDIDSDFKD
+421 YTYNPDIDSDFKN
-434 GVKIYRT
+434 GVEIYRT
-441 VTIIGNGYTI
+441 LTIIGNGYTI

-545 TITGCVFY
+545 NITGCVFY

-562 DGCEINNNIFFN
+562 NGCEINNNIFFN
-574 SSITFDWTQ
+574 STITFDWTQ

-697 NATYMSI
+697 NANYMSI

-789 KSTKDIKVTVKNAT
+789 KSTKDIKVTVKKAT

-815 IPKTKKYTIILKDN
+815 IPKTKKYTIVLKDN

-845 KTYKASTNSKGK
+845 KTYKATTNSKGK

>member
-1 MNIKRYLYIML
+1 MNIKRYLYILL

-63 ILENPADD
+63 ILETPADD

-90 SDLNKLINEDYSSND
+90 SDLNKLINEDFSSND
-105 TITLNGN
+105 TITLNGT

-126 WIGRGVTIDGNG
+126 VINRGVIIDGNG

-150 NVNTN
+150 DVETN
-155 NEVIIKNINFINGH
+155 SEVIIKNINFINGY
-169 ATGGMSIS
+169 ATGENIAYFKD
-177 LLSGGA
+177 GGA
-183 IYFGTD
+183 IY
-189 SKYANNK
+189 SSNSANSK
-196 VINCNFTNNT
+196 VINCNFTNNI
-206 AENDGGA
+206 AEYDGGA
-213 IYGIYSGVAINCT
+213 IYGGRGTAINCT

-234 VYSGALHHFDA
+234 VYAGAISFYDA
-245 TNCAFIQNTAKY
+245 INCTFIRNTAKY
-257 GGAIFDSTAINC
+257 GGAITDSTAINC

-282 LRGTAVL
+282 LRSTAVL

-299 SDTNIVTPAFSVSDL
+299 SETNIVTPAFSVSDL

-320 GDKLLFNLTANDV
+320 GDKLLFNLTANNV
-333 NYDGLD
+333 NYDGFD
-339 AEIKIYKGETPIK
+339 AEIKIFKGESLIK

-359 SENGWVVDLPLGTY
+359 SENGWIVDLPLGTY
-373 NVVLSLESH
+373 KVVLSLESH
-382 PDVEPADATLTVTTD
+382 HDVEPADATLTVTTD

-421 YTYNPDIDSDFKD
+421 YTYNPDIDSDFKN
-434 GVKIYRT
+434 GVEIYRKL
-441 VTIIGNGYTI
+441 TIIGNGYTI

-532 RGAAIELSAAAYN
+532 RGAAIELSTAAYN
-545 TITGCVFY
+545 NITGCVFY

-574 SSITFDWTQ
+574 STIAFDWTR

-592 GNNATNYDEKPVA
+592 GNNATNYDEMPVH
-605 EDYNIKSWL
+605 EDYTINSWL

-763 VKVSTKG
+763 VKVSSKG

-789 KSTKDIKVTVKNAT
+789 KSTKDIKVTVKKAT

-815 IPKTKKYTIILKDN
+815 IPKTKKYTIVLKDN

>member
-1 MNIKRYLYIML
+1 MNIKRYLYILL

-63 ILENPADD
+63 ILETPADD

-90 SDLNKLINEDYSSND
+90 SDLNKLINEDFSSND

-112 YKYSDGDDAFVHGI
+112 YKYSDGDDDFVHGI
-126 WIGRGVTIDGNG
+126 VINRGVTIDGNG

-150 NVNTN
+150 DVETN
-155 NEVIIKNINFINGH
+155 SEVIIKNLNFINGH
-169 ATGGMSIS
+169 ATGENIAYFKD
-177 LLSGGA
+177 GGA
-183 IYFGTD
+183 IY
-189 SKYANNK
+189 SSNSANSK
-196 VINCNFTNNT
+196 VINCNFTNNI
-206 AENDGGA
+206 AEYDGGA
-213 IYGIYSGVAINCT
+213 IYGGRGTAINCT

-234 VYSGALHHFDA
+234 VYAGAISFYDA
-245 TNCAFIQNTAKY
+245 INCTFIRNTAKY
-257 GGAIFDSTAINC
+257 GGAITDSTAINC

-282 LRGTAVL
+282 LKGTAVL

-299 SDTNIVTPAFSVSDL
+299 SETNIVTPAFSVSDL

-320 GDKLLFNLTANDV
+320 GDKLLFNLTANNV
-333 NYDGLD
+333 NYEGLD

-373 NVVLSLESH
+373 NAVLSIVSH

-406 LINGNSDDTITLDKN
+406 LINGNTNATIALDKN
-421 YTYNPDIDSDFKD
+421 YTYNPDIDSDFKN
-434 GVKIYRT
+434 GVKISRT
-441 VTIIGNGYTI
+441 LTIIGNGYTI

-545 TITGCVFY
+545 NITGCVFY

-574 SSITFDWTQ
+574 STITFDWTQ

-592 GNNATNYDEKPVA
+592 GNNATNYDEMPVH
-605 EDYNIKSWL
+605 EDYTINSWL

-628 DTSDIIFKL
+628 DMSDIIFKL

-697 NATYMSI
+697 NANYMSI

-789 KSTKDIKVTVKNAT
+789 KSTKDIKVTVKKAT

-815 IPKTKKYTIILKDN
+815 IPKTKKYTIVLKDN

-845 KTYKASTNSKGK
+845 KTYKATTNSKGK

>member
-1 MNIKRYLYIML
+1 MNIKRYLYILL

-63 ILENPADD
+63 ILETPADD

-90 SDLNKLINEDYSSND
+90 SDLNKLINEDFSSND
-105 TITLNGN
+105 TITLSSN
-112 YKYSDGDDAFVHGI
+112 YKYSDGDDDFVHGI

-150 NVNTN
+150 DVETN
-155 NEVIIKNINFINGH
+155 SEVIIKNINFINGH
-169 ATGGMSIS
+169 ATGENIAYFKD
-177 LLSGGA
+177 GGA
-183 IYFGTD
+183 IY
-189 SKYANNK
+189 SSNSANSK
-196 VINCNFTNNT
+196 VINCNFTNNI
-206 AENDGGA
+206 AEYDGGA
-213 IYGIYSGVAINCT
+213 IYGGRGTAINCT

-234 VYSGALHHFDA
+234 VYAGAISFYDA
-245 TNCAFIQNTAKY
+245 INCTFIRNTAKY
-257 GGAIFDSTAINC
+257 GGAITDSTAINC

-282 LRGTAVL
+282 LRSTAVL

-299 SDTNIVTPAFSVSDL
+299 SETNIVTPAFSVSDL

-320 GDKLLFNLTANDV
+320 GDKLLFNLTANNV
-333 NYDGLD
+333 NYDGFD
-339 AEIKIYKGETPIK
+339 AEIKIFKGESLIK

-359 SENGWVVDLPLGTY
+359 SENGWIVDLPLGTY
-373 NVVLSLESH
+373 KVVLSLESH

-421 YTYNPDIDSDFKD
+421 YTYNPDIDSDFKN

-498 CTFINNHAPSGGAV
+498 CTFINNGAPSGGAV
-512 QLQGWDN
+512 QLQGWGN

-532 RGAAIELSAAAYN
+532 SGAAIELRAAAYN
-545 TITGCVFY
+545 NITGCVFY

-574 SSITFDWTQ
+574 STIAFDWTR

-592 GNNATNYDEKPVA
+592 GNNATNYDEMPVH
-605 EDYNIKSWL
+605 EDYTINSWL

-763 VKVSTKG
+763 VKVSSKG

-789 KSTKDIKVTVKNAT
+789 KSTKDIKVTVKKAT

-815 IPKTKKYTIILKDN
+815 IPKTKKYTIVLKDN

>member
-1 MNIKRYLYIML
+1 MNIKRYLYILL

-63 ILENPADD
+63 ILETPADD

-90 SDLNKLINEDYSSND
+90 SDLNKLINEDFSSND
-105 TITLNGN
+105 TITLSSN
-112 YKYSDGDDAFVHGI
+112 YKYSDGDDDFVHGI
-126 WIGRGVTIDGNG
+126 GVTIDGNG

-150 NVNTN
+150 NVHSND
-155 NEVIIKNINFINGH
+155 VIFKNINFINGH
-169 ATGGMSIS
+169 ATSGNSIY

-183 IYFGTD
+183 IYFGVD
-189 SKYANNK
+189 SNNK

-226 FIQNTAKK
+226 FTQNTAKR

-282 LRGTAVL
+282 LKGTAVL
-289 CRFVEDSDTT
+289 CRFVEDS
-299 SDTNIVTPAFSVSDL
+299 IVTPAFSVSDL

-320 GDKLLFNLTANDV
+320 GDKLLFNLTANNV

-359 SENGWVVDLPLGTY
+359 SENGWIVDLPLGTY
-373 NVVLSLESH
+373 KAVLSLESH

-421 YTYNPDIDSDFKD
+421 YTYNPDIDSDFKN
-434 GVKIYRT
+434 GVEIYRKL
-441 VTIIGNGYTI
+441 TIIGNGYTI
-451 DGAGQARILDLQQGK
+451 DGAGRARILDIQQGK

-532 RGAAIELSAAAYN
+532 RGAAIELSAADYN
-545 TITGCVFY
+545 NITGCVFY

-562 DGCEINNNIFFN
+562 DGCKINNNIFFN
-574 SSITFDWTQ
+574 STITFDWTQ

-789 KSTKDIKVTVKNAT
+789 KSTKDIKVTVKKAT

-815 IPKTKKYTIILKDN
+815 IPKTKKYTIVLKDN

>member
-1 MNIKRYLYIML
+1 MNIKRYLYILL

-63 ILENPADD
+63 ILETPADD

-90 SDLNKLINEDYSSND
+90 SDLNKLINEDFSSND

-112 YKYSDGDDAFVHGI
+112 YKYSDGDDDFVHGI
-126 WIGRGVTIDGNG
+126 VINRGVTIDGNG

-150 NVNTN
+150 DVETN
-155 NEVIIKNINFINGH
+155 SEVIIKNINFINGH
-169 ATGGMSIS
+169 ATGENIAYFKD
-177 LLSGGA
+177 GGA
-183 IYFGTD
+183 IY
-189 SKYANNK
+189 SSNSANSK
-196 VINCNFTNNT
+196 VINCNFTNNI
-206 AENDGGA
+206 AEYDGGA
-213 IYGIYSGVAINCT
+213 IYGGRGTAINCT

-234 VYSGALHHFDA
+234 VYAGAISFYDA
-245 TNCAFIQNTAKY
+245 INCTFIRNTAKY
-257 GGAIFDSTAINC
+257 GGAITDSTAINC

-282 LRGTAVL
+282 LRSTAVL

-299 SDTNIVTPAFSVSDL
+299 SETNIVTPAFSVSDL

-359 SENGWVVDLPLGTY
+359 SDNGWVVDLPLGTY
-373 NVVLSLESH
+373 NAVLSLESH
-382 PDVEPADATLTVTTD
+382 PDVKPVNAALTVTTD

-421 YTYNPDIDSDFKD
+421 YTYNPDIDSDFKN
-434 GVKIYRT
+434 GVKISRT
-441 VTIIGNGYTI
+441 LTIIGNGYTI
-451 DGAGQARILDLQQGK
+451 DGAGQARVLDLQQGK

-532 RGAAIELSAAAYN
+532 RGAAIELSTAAYN
-545 TITGCVFY
+545 NITGCVFY

-574 SSITFDWTQ
+574 STIAFDWTR

-592 GNNATNYDEKPVA
+592 GNNATNYDEMPVH

-763 VKVSTKG
+763 VKVSSKG

-789 KSTKDIKVTVKNAT
+789 KSTKDIKVTVKKAT

-815 IPKTKKYTIILKDN
+815 IPKTKKYTIVLKDN

-901 SKGSKDKAT
+901 SKGSKNKAT